1 MHPRPHR
8 RGYVLTRAY
17 AYSQERVI
25 IEDDVEVR
33 LAARQE
39 PVTDQ
44 SLQSSPEDAVFS
56 EEEASDERDASAGR
70 VCAAGPQP
78 DLR

>member
-56 EEEASDERDASAGR
+56 E
-70 VCAAGPQP
+70 
-78 DLR
+78 